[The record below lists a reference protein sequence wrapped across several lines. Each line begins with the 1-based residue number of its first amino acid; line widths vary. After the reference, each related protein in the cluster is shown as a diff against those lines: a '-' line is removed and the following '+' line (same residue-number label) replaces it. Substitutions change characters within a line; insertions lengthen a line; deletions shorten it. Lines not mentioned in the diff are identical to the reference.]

1 MPNWFLKALEE
12 WLWLLRLDGPPVDRW
27 TSALAQRVRRFS
39 YPKIMNKIYGCG
51 ADCLSE
57 TLRED
62 PTGSSAHR
70 LPGNLLYGRLVDGR
84 RRCPLR
90 GI

>member
-57 TLRED
+57 TLREG
-62 PTGSSAHR
+62 PTPAHQR
-70 LPGNLLYGRLVDGR
+70 TACQGIYCMGG
-84 RRCPLR
+84 LR
-90 GI
+90 MIEEGVHCVG

>member
-1 MPNWFLKALEE
+1 MGHLS
-12 WLWLLRLDGPPVDRW
+12 DRW

-39 YPKIMNKIYGCG
+39 YSKIMNEIYGCG

-62 PTGSSAHR
+62 PRAAHQR
-70 LPGNLLYGRLVDGR
+70 TACQGIYCMGG
-84 RRCPLR
+84 LR
-90 GI
+90 MIEEGVHCVG